1 MHNKL
6 RILIESKAYDRL
18 SFFISLLYA
27 SCIIPFTYLD
37 SEFKN
42 ALIFGI
48 LPIIILN
55 FSIFKRSAI
64 FKLLIIALVIQLT
77 SWLYSFYAI
86 PEFAI
91 SHPEM
96 QRLTSLFTF
105 IFISIA
111 LKGQPKRINTILLI
125 TALSFVLTVLY
136 VSFHTHEL
144 IKGLAGY
151 RVDFGMHN
159 AQYTGMIS
167 AASIFISAYL
177 LANVKLLKKNH
188 QAILYLT
195 ISLILS
201 ISFIVLLITQ
211 TRQVWLGFIIV
222 LLFLPIII
230 VYIFKLNKKLVAAIY
245 LTIFISLSLIFSTN
259 LGFVKKRVLSE
270 NQVIE
275 NIASGKFDDIP
286 MTSVGIRV
294 NSWLLSIEWIK
305 SSPVIGSSTTAIPL
319 VLRTSEKFNRP
330 ELKRFGHLHNYFIET
345 LVAYGAIGL
354 LFIVIYFF
362 HISKS
367 ILKSSDNKEK
377 TLFIAFI
384 IFWLIINNF
393 ESYSSKDLGLF
404 IQTIIFGA
412 LYSKYI
418 TAFIQREA
426 SHVEQN

>member
-6 RILIESKAYDRL
+6 RTLIESKAYDNL

-48 LPIIILN
+48 LPIILLN
-55 FSIFKRSAI
+55 FSTFRRSVI
-64 FKLLIIALVIQLT
+64 FKLLIIALAIQLV
-77 SWLYSFYAI
+77 SWLYSFHTI

-111 LKGQPKRINTILLI
+111 LKGQPKRINTILLV
-125 TALSFVLTVLY
+125 TALSFVLTILY

-144 IKGLAGY
+144 IKGLSGY

-167 AASIFISAYL
+167 AVSIFISVYL
-177 LANVKLLKKNH
+177 LANVKPLKKH
-188 QAILYLT
+188 YQAILYLT
-195 ISLILS
+195 ISLVLS

-211 TRQVWLGFIIV
+211 TRQVWLGFIVV
-222 LLFLPIII
+222 LFFSPII
-230 VYIFKLNKKLVAAIY
+230 VAYIFKFNKKLVATIY
-245 LTIFISLSLIFSTN
+245 LSIFISISLLFSTN
-259 LGFVKKRVLSE
+259 LDFVKKRVLSE
-270 NQVIE
+270 SQVIE
-275 NIASGKFDDIP
+275 NIASGEFDNIP
-286 MTSVGIRV
+286 MTSIGIRV

-330 ELKRFGHLHNYFIET
+330 ELKRYGHLHNYFIET

-354 LFIVIYFF
+354 LFIVIYFL

-367 ILKSSDNKEK
+367 ILNSSDNKEK

-404 IQTIIFGA
+404 IQTVIFGA

-418 TAFIQREA
+418 TTFIQREE
-426 SHVEQN
+426 SHVE